1 MQENSTLLL
10 SGNKMEID
18 CKGRE
23 YKEIPLGHA
32 ENLENKKFDR
42 LTAKK
47 RVWPNNGR
55 TGQTYWLCECN
66 CGNMVISTRTDL
78 SRGHSRSCGCL
89 NREITNNQSQITP
102 GDVINGFTFIEKD
115 ASRKTC
121 SRAYYWKVKCPYCG
135 KIYSANPY
143 SITCT
148 GIQSCGCL
156 NSSKGEKAIEEVLKK
171 ENISYKKE
179 VTFSDL
185 VSKRNGHLR
194 FDFGLY
200 HNGSL
205 LCLIEYDGEHHS
217 FPKENRFGG
226 PDNFEITQENDHQKN
241 QYCKKHC
248 IPLIRIPYTQKHISL
263 DMLLPETSKFLK

>member
-1 MQENSTLLL
+1 
-10 SGNKMEID
+10 MEID

-32 ENLENKKFDR
+32 ENLENRKFDR
-42 LTAKK
+42 LTVKK

-55 TGQTYWLCECN
+55 TGQTYWLCEC
-66 CGNMVISTRTDL
+66 D
-78 SRGHSRSCGCL
+78 
-89 NREITNNQSQITP
+89 
-102 GDVINGFTFIEKD
+102 
-115 ASRKTC
+115 
-121 SRAYYWKVKCPYCG
+121 CG

-156 NSSKGEKAIEEVLKK
+156 NSPKGEKAIEEVLKK

-185 VSKRNGHLR
+185 ISKRNGHLR

-200 HNGSL
+200 HNDSL
-205 LCLIEYDGEHHS
+205 LCLIEYDGEQHS